1 MKEKKL
7 SMYESDFGQ
16 LSKFEKVSLITL
28 GIGML
33 IAFFV
38 ASYITGNKIF
48 SASFLLSFGSII
60 VLYLFFVFL
69 LIKNQMKFTFMS
81 VLSLVYFVNILCRI
95 FFDANNLL
103 IYRCIFLISG
113 LPLAISLIFTKWKL
127 FRIAIRIKNFI
138 LK

>member
-1 MKEKKL
+1 MKTKIRKSFKL
-7 SMYESDFGQ
+7 FKYDMLGA
-16 LSKFEKVSLITL
+16 VLI
-28 GIGML
+28 M
-33 IAFFV
+33 FCV
-38 ASYITGNKIF
+38 ATYIQGSIF
-48 SASFLLSFGSII
+48 STKSLLIFGSII